1 MFSSWVQSD
10 VVFPKLGYKYFDK
23 FVHDQY
29 DGKIYIQEDH
39 EGNAALPSRSF
50 FLFGDMNDTFAG
62 RMNMGPIY
70 IAGDAFEQVYS
81 VWAAPL
87 SGPLS
92 GRENE
97 VKLYT

>member
-1 MFSSWVQSD
+1 MKFAFKLLPFLLLFSIISACRSTGD
-10 VVFPKLGYKYFDK
+10 LVFPELGYKYFDK

-39 EGNAALPSRSF
+39 KGDLILPSRMF

-70 IAGDAFEQVYS
+70 IGGNSFQQS
-81 VWAAPL
+81 
-87 SGPLS
+87 
-92 GRENE
+92 
-97 VKLYT
+97 